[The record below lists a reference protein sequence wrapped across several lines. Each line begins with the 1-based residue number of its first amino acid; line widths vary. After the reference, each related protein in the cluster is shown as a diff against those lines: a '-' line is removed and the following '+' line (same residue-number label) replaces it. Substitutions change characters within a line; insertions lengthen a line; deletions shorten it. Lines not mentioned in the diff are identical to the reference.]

1 MTERIARRSVLG
13 GSVLGLV
20 GAVMTGLPVTLARAE
35 DDPWPGLHQDVF
47 SNRPIVEEDGLVTL
61 EAPMRA
67 EDAALV
73 PLTVKV
79 DRDKVSA
86 PRSLTLLIDKNPAPV
101 AATFTFGEGS
111 GEIVLSTRVRI
122 DAYSNVRAVVETSAG
137 TLHMT
142 TRYVKASGGCSA
154 PALKD
159 ADLADAEL
167 GRMRLRQ
174 FAVESAAATSREAQ
188 LMIRHPNHSGLQM
201 NQLTGYYIPAKFIS
215 EIEVKRG
222 DALIFR
228 MEGGISLSADPS
240 IRFTFRPAGPDD
252 VLTAVAKDTD
262 GRVLRGNWPVTSG
275 KEI

>member
-1 MTERIARRSVLG
+1 MTERIARRSVLC

-20 GAVMTGLPVTLARAE
+20 GAVMTGLPVTLARAN

-47 SNRPIVEEDGLVTL
+47 SNRPIIEEDGLVTL

-79 DRDKVSA
+79 DRDRLPA

-101 AATFTFGEGS
+101 AATFLLGEGAD
-111 GEIVLSTRVRI
+111 EIVLSTRVRI
-122 DAYSNVRAVVETSAG
+122 DAYSNVRAVVETSTGA
-137 TLHMT
+137 LHMT

-167 GRMRLRQ
+167 GRMQLRQ
-174 FAVESAAATSREAQ
+174 FAIGNAASTSREAQ
-188 LMIRHPNHSGLQM
+188 LMIRHPNYSGLQM
-201 NQLTGYYIPAKFIS
+201 NQLTGYYIPAKFITD
-215 EIEVKRG
+215 IEVKRG
-222 DALIFR
+222 DVLVFR

-240 IRFTFRPAGPDD
+240 IRFTFRSAGSED
-252 VLTAVAKDTD
+252 VLTVVAKDTD
-262 GRVLRGNWPVTSG
+262 GRVLRGSWPIKSG
-275 KEI
+275 KDS

>member
-20 GAVMTGLPVTLARAE
+20 GAVMTGLPVTLARAN
-35 DDPWPGLHQDVF
+35 DDPWPGLHLDVF
-47 SNRPIVEEDGLVTL
+47 NNRPIIEEDGLVTL

-79 DRDKVSA
+79 DRDRLPA
-86 PRSLTLLIDKNPAPV
+86 LRSLTLLIDKNPAPV
-101 AATFTFGEGS
+101 AATFLLGEGA

-122 DAYSNVRAVVETSAG
+122 DAYSNVRAVVETSTGA
-137 TLHMT
+137 LHMT

-167 GRMRLRQ
+167 GRMQLRQ
-174 FAVESAAATSREAQ
+174 FAIGNAASTSREAQ
-188 LMIRHPNHSGLQM
+188 LMIRHPNYSGLQM
-201 NQLTGYYIPAKFIS
+201 NQLTGYYIPAKFITD
-215 EIEVKRG
+215 IEVKRG
-222 DALIFR
+222 DVLVFR

-240 IRFTFRPAGPDD
+240 IRFTFRSAGPED
-252 VLTAVAKDTD
+252 VLTVVAKDTD
-262 GRVLRGNWPVTSG
+262 GRVLRGSWPVTSG
-275 KEI
+275 KDS

>member
-13 GSVLGLV
+13 LV
-20 GAVMTGLPVTLARAE
+20 GAVIAGLPGTLARAE

-47 SNRPIVEEDGLVTL
+47 RNRPIIEEDGLVTL

-73 PLTVKV
+73 PLTVKAA
-79 DRDKVSA
+79 RDKLSA
-86 PRSLTLLIDKNPAPV
+86 PFALTLLIDKNPAPV
-101 AATFTFGEGS
+101 AASFFFGEGS

-122 DAYSNVRAVVETSAG
+122 DAYSNVRAVVETAAG

-154 PALKD
+154 AALKD

-167 GRMRLRQ
+167 GKMQLRQ
-174 FAVESAAATSREAQ
+174 FAGGSAASTSREAQ
-188 LMIRHPNHSGLQM
+188 LMIRHPNYSGLQM

-215 EIEVKRG
+215 DIEVKRG
-222 DALIFR
+222 DVLVFR

-240 IRFTFRPAGPDD
+240 IRFTFLSTGSDD
-252 VLTAVAKDTD
+252 VLTVVAKDTD
-262 GRVLRGNWPVTSG
+262 GRVLRGSWPVKSG

>member
-20 GAVMTGLPVTLARAE
+20 GAMMTGLPVTLARAN

-47 SNRPIVEEDGLVTL
+47 SNRPIIEEDGLVTL

-79 DRDKVSA
+79 DRDRLPA
-86 PRSLTLLIDKNPAPV
+86 LRSLTLLIDKNPAPV
-101 AATFTFGEGS
+101 AATFFLGEGA

-137 TLHMT
+137 ALHMT

-167 GRMRLRQ
+167 GRMQLRQ
-174 FAVESAAATSREAQ
+174 FAIGNAASTSREAQ
-188 LMIRHPNHSGLQM
+188 LMIRHPNYSGLQM
-201 NQLTGYYIPAKFIS
+201 NQLTGYYIPAKFITD
-215 EIEVKRG
+215 IEVKRG
-222 DALIFR
+222 DVLVFR

-240 IRFTFRPAGPDD
+240 IRFTFRSAGPED
-252 VLTAVAKDTD
+252 VLTVVAKDTD
-262 GRVLRGNWPVTSG
+262 GRVLRGSWPVKSG
-275 KEI
+275 KDS

>member
-13 GSVLGLV
+13 FV
-20 GAVMTGLPVTLARAE
+20 GAMITGLPVTRARAE

-47 SNRPIVEEDGLVTL
+47 SNRPIIEEDGLVTL

-73 PLTVKV
+73 PLTVRV
-79 DRDKVSA
+79 DRDRLVA

-101 AATFTFGEGS
+101 AATFYFGEGA

-122 DAYSNVRAVVETSAG
+122 DAYSNVRAVVETSTGA
-137 TLHMT
+137 LHMT

-159 ADLADAEL
+159 ADRADAEL
-167 GRMRLRQ
+167 GRMQLRQ
-174 FAVESAAATSREAQ
+174 FAVGNAAALSREAQ

-201 NQLTGYYIPAKFIS
+201 NQLTGYYIPAKFVTD
-215 EIEVKRG
+215 IEVKRG
-222 DALIFR
+222 DVLIFR

-240 IRFTFRPAGPDD
+240 IRFTFRAAGSDD
-252 VLTAVAKDTD
+252 VLTAMVKDTD
-262 GRVLRGNWPVTSG
+262 GRVLRGSWPVTGG
-275 KEI
+275 KDS

>member
-13 GSVLGLV
+13 LF
-20 GAVMTGLPVTLARAE
+20 GAVLTGLPATLVRAA

-47 SNRPIVEEDGLVTL
+47 SNRPIAEEDGLVTL
-61 EAPMRA
+61 DAPMRA

-79 DRDKVSA
+79 DRNKVSA
-86 PRSLTLLIDKNPAPV
+86 PLTLTLLIDSNPAPV
-101 AATFTFGEGS
+101 AATFVFGAAS
-111 GEIVLSTRVRI
+111 GEILLSTRVRI

-137 TLHMT
+137 ALHMA

-159 ADLADAEL
+159 ADLADAER
-167 GRMRLRQ
+167 GRMQLRQ
-174 FAVESAAATSREAQ
+174 FEAALPDSPSREAQ

-201 NQLTGYYIPAKFIS
+201 DQLTGYYIPARFIS
-215 EIEVKRG
+215 DIEVKRG
-222 DALIFR
+222 DMLVFR

-252 VLTAVAKDTD
+252 VLSATAKDTD
-262 GRVLRGNWPVTSG
+262 GRVLRGNWPVKSG
-275 KEI
+275 KGS

>member
-1 MTERIARRSVLG
+1 MTELIARRSVLG
-13 GSVLGLV
+13 LV
-20 GAVMTGLPVTLARAE
+20 GALITGLPATRVRAE

-47 SNRPIVEEDGLVTL
+47 GNRPIIEEDGLVTL

-79 DRDKVSA
+79 DASRLSS

-101 AATFTFGEGS
+101 VASFIFGEGS
-111 GEIVLSTRVRI
+111 GEIALSTRVRI
-122 DAYSNVRAVVETSAG
+122 DAYSNVRAVVETAAG
-137 TLHMT
+137 ALHMT

-159 ADLADAEL
+159 ADLAEAEL
-167 GRMRLRQ
+167 GKMQLRQ
-174 FAVESAAATSREAQ
+174 FETGVSASREAQ

-201 NQLTGYYIPAKFIS
+201 NQLTGYYIPAKFITDV
-215 EIEVKRG
+215 EVKRG
-222 DALIFR
+222 DALVFR

-240 IRFTFRPAGPDD
+240 IRFTFRPSGPDD
-252 VLTAVAKDTD
+252 VMTAMAKDTD
-262 GRVLRGNWPVTSG
+262 GRVLRGSWPVKGG
-275 KEI
+275 KDS